1 MRMAMRKKKMRM
13 KKRKRRKKI
22 SEEFDFGFFLL
33 YQFVYFFYCR
43 MVIFLYLFLLFVAFI
58 HEWAKPFLFSFV
70 WFCYALRCFSKAK
83 KVIFRFV
90 VPPCVRRFFVALFC
104 LQ

>member
-1 MRMAMRKKKMRM
+1 MRKKKMRM

-22 SEEFDFGFFLL
+22 SKNFGFFLL

-43 MVIFLYLFLLFVAFI
+43 MVIFLYLFLLFVACI
-58 HEWAKPFLFSFV
+58 HEWARPFLFSFV

>member
-1 MRMAMRKKKMRM
+1 MGRMAMRKKKMRM

-22 SEEFDFGFFLL
+22 SKNLILDFFCCTNLYIFFIAVWL
-33 YQFVYFFYCR
+33 FFYIC
-43 MVIFLYLFLLFVAFI
+43 FCCLLHFI

-104 LQ
+104 L